1 VIVYTEPR
9 GAGHIPV
16 IDLEPSFS
24 ADEASCTAV
33 ASRIGVAC
41 RDTGFFYVSNHGVK
55 REVVRAAFEQAARF
69 FDRPLNWKSQYLK
82 VPGTYG
88 YEPSEALHLDNAS
101 PGDLNESFNCS
112 VTESPDAQDS
122 VTNKWPSDIVGFRE
136 NIEAYSTAMISL
148 GLHISRLLARSLD
161 LSPHYFDEA
170 LKHPTAALR
179 LLRYPPQPSVTE
191 FNQLGAGA
199 HTDFGWITLLAQ
211 DDCGGLE
218 VQTAAGDWI
227 RAEPIEDTFVVNLGD
242 LVPRWTNGLY
252 HSNMHRVLNNR
263 SGRNRHSIAQFYNV
277 AYATRIECLPTCIRE
292 GEVARFTPC
301 TAGEHRMQRLK
312 DAVRDPK
319 KMTT

>member
-1 VIVYTEPR
+1 MIVYSEPK
-9 GAGHIPV
+9 GAGHIPM

-24 ADEASCTAV
+24 TDDACSTSV
-33 ASRIGVAC
+33 AAKIGDAC

-55 REVVRAAFEQAARF
+55 REVIGAAFDAAARF

-88 YEPSEALHLDNAS
+88 YEPSEALRLDNAS
-101 PGDLNESFNCS
+101 PADLNESFNCS
-112 VTESPDAQDS
+112 LTGDS
-122 VTNKWPSDIVGFRE
+122 DEQNPVLNKWPSGLAGFRE
-136 NIEAYSTAMISL
+136 HIEAYSTAMMSL

-161 LSPHYFDEA
+161 LNPHYFDRA
-170 LKHPTAALR
+170 LSPPVAALR
-179 LLRYPPQPSVTE
+179 LLRYPPHPAVTE

-218 VQTAAGDWI
+218 VQTDAGDWV

-252 HSNMHRVLNNR
+252 RSKMHRVLNNR

-277 AYATRIECLPTCIRE
+277 AYATRIECLPTCRRA
-292 GEVARFTPC
+292 GEEPLFGPC
-301 TAGEHRMQRLK
+301 TAGEHRLERLS
-312 DAVRDPK
+312 AAARPVQ
-319 KMTT
+319 T